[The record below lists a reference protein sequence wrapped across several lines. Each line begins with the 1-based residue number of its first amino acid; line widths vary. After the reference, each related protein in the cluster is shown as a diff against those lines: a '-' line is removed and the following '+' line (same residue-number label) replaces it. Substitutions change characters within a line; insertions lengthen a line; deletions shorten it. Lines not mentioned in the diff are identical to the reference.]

1 MTAPPKRPA
10 PSARTP
16 VVSAEVIEGIC
27 ERLRGNQPVRRTLP
41 GLGRLHIDRQLPF
54 LCLYRTPPERA
65 DPGTERLVMGEASY
79 LVASGARGTSA
90 ALAPLLRRVIET
102 LSGPFGGFLLLEVW
116 STEPPTEPD
125 AAPSGGMRSPTFEIH
140 TVKGQDVQDTAET
153 LRARLE
159 RVRIHR
165 KAAEVEVREV
175 RRCRPPGL
183 SPILTPHEL
192 GELRCRAIGLG
203 VAPIYR
209 SLDGDAVYPLVLRP
223 LRRALS
229 PALQR
234 TFHQFAQAHTSHT
247 PPSYQALGR
256 RRVVKAVWDVDEQ
269 LAAISDS
276 FDFLLLVT
284 PVNIEAA
291 WHRFKRRRFEDA
303 PVFQYRPRPI
313 DPVLM
318 KRRLYEIPIERIEDP
333 TLAQLFWEKQA
344 ELDRQLTM
352 LADRDTRRFL
362 YGGLQSYGRPDSK
375 LVATAREL
383 LDEIPSRTRQDGA
396 PGHLDAAAFAERAE
410 EELDHYHRLD
420 PAFTATVQVREDM
433 YSGLMVSRGRL
444 LVGRD
449 ARIPRGRVEALLSH
463 EVGTHLVT
471 YYNGRAQPLRQLYVG
486 LAGYDELQEGL
497 AVLAEYLVGGLSR
510 ARLRLLAA
518 RVVAAD
524 SIVEGASFTE
534 VFRLLDR
541 TYEFDQKTAFT
552 ITMRIF
558 RGGGLIKDAVY
569 LRGLLRIIEYVRKG
583 GDLAPLYVGKIAA
596 VHIPLIEE
604 LRWRKVLRPLPL
616 QPRFLGRG
624 DSLRRLNEIRE
635 GRSLLEMAAGR
646 ARKEKKR

>member
-1 MTAPPKRPA
+1 MISP
-10 PSARTP
+10 
-16 VVSAEVIEGIC
+16 EVIERIC
-27 ERLRGNQPVRRTLP
+27 ERLQRNQPVRRNLP

-54 LCLYRTPPERA
+54 LCLHRTAPGRS
-65 DPGTERLVMGEASY
+65 DLGTERLVMAEASY
-79 LVASGARGTSA
+79 LLASGPRANAA
-90 ALAPLLRRVIET
+90 ALAPLLRRIIET
-102 LSGPFGGFLLLEVW
+102 LSAQFGGFLLLEVW
-116 STEPPTEPD
+116 STEQLPD
-125 AAPSGGMRSPTFEIH
+125 EEGGQSGGVRAPAFEIH
-140 TVKGQDVQDTAET
+140 VGKGPDLQDTAEM
-153 LRARLE
+153 LRGQLE
-159 RVRIHR
+159 RIRVQR
-165 KAAEVEVREV
+165 KPAEVEIEQG
-175 RRCRPPGL
+175 RRWRPPGL
-183 SPILTPHEL
+183 APVFATQEMR
-192 GELRCRAIGLG
+192 GLRGLEIGLG

-209 SLDGDAVYPLVLRP
+209 SPDGDTVYPLVLRA

-229 PALQR
+229 PALKR
-234 TFHQFAQAHTSHT
+234 TFHQFAQTHTSHT

-256 RRVVKAVWDVDEQ
+256 RRVVKAVWEVDEQ

-284 PVNIEAA
+284 PVNIESA
-291 WHRFKRRRFEDA
+291 WHRFKRKGFQEA

-318 KRRLYEIPIERIEDP
+318 KRRLYQIPIERIEDP

-362 YGGLQSYGRPDSK
+362 YGGLQSYGRPDSQI
-375 LVATAREL
+375 VSTARDL
-383 LDEIPSRTRQDGA
+383 LDEIPSRTRDVG
-396 PGHLDAAAFAERAE
+396 PKGHLDAAAFAERAR
-410 EELDHYHRLD
+410 EELRYYHRMD
-420 PAFTATVQVREDM
+420 PAFTATAQVREDM

-444 LVGRD
+444 LVGGN

-518 RVVAAD
+518 RVIAAH
-524 SIVEGASFTE
+524 SIVEGASFAE

-552 ITMRIF
+552 VTMRIF
-558 RGGGLIKDAVY
+558 RGGGLVKDAVY
-569 LRGLLRIIEYVRKG
+569 LRGLLRVLDYLKKG
-583 GDLAPLYVGKIAA
+583 GKLEPLFVGKIAA
-596 VHIPLIEE
+596 VHAPLIEE
-604 LRWRKVLRPLPL
+604 LRWRKVLRPVPL
-616 QPRFLGRG
+616 RPRFLENE
-624 DSLRRLNEIRE
+624 DSLQRLRE
-635 GRSLLEMAAGR
+635 LRNGRSLVEMAAR
-646 ARKEKKR
+646 PARKEKRE